1 MNIIKMQETLDL
13 SYIIVKAVSKILG
26 VSTLTLINDYDD
38 PNFTIKNINEDS
50 ISPKDA
56 IMLIKT
62 ISILSD
68 VSLDYFV
75 SLCEQDYQNMLL
87 EIDISEEEL
96 LKEIN
101 TEIYYSLTNNLR
113 GELDDLIENSLIKYG
128 INIHEK

>member
-1 MNIIKMQETLDL
+1 MQETLDL

>member
-1 MNIIKMQETLDL
+1 
-13 SYIIVKAVSKILG
+13 
-26 VSTLTLINDYDD
+26 
-38 PNFTIKNINEDS
+38 
-50 ISPKDA
+50 
-56 IMLIKT
+56 MLIKT